1 MVRKSF
7 ACHLYISKLSSFI
20 PQLFASSLLPHITQK
35 FSVDQLIQIGL
46 PLAWANSHT
55 SLSYLF
61 SSSSPSAVLIKH
73 NPTYRKQLIPKEK
86 MAEIAKAVLN
96 KLTIEEIKVSKTYR
110 IYTVDS
116 VTMITV
122 CQWAETITVLC
133 DDEDGYCLI
142 KTASIDTVW

>member
-1 MVRKSF
+1 M
-7 ACHLYISKLSSFI
+7 
-20 PQLFASSLLPHITQK
+20 
-35 FSVDQLIQIGL
+35 
-46 PLAWANSHT
+46 
-55 SLSYLF
+55 
-61 SSSSPSAVLIKH
+61 
-73 NPTYRKQLIPKEK
+73 IPKEK

-142 KTASIDTVW
+142 KTASIDTV

>member
-1 MVRKSF
+1 M
-7 ACHLYISKLSSFI
+7 
-20 PQLFASSLLPHITQK
+20 
-35 FSVDQLIQIGL
+35 
-46 PLAWANSHT
+46 
-55 SLSYLF
+55 
-61 SSSSPSAVLIKH
+61 
-73 NPTYRKQLIPKEK
+73 IPKEK

-110 IYTVDS
+110 ICTTDDS

-142 KTASIDTVW
+142 KTASIDTV

>member
-1 MVRKSF
+1 
-7 ACHLYISKLSSFI
+7 
-20 PQLFASSLLPHITQK
+20 
-35 FSVDQLIQIGL
+35 
-46 PLAWANSHT
+46 
-55 SLSYLF
+55 
-61 SSSSPSAVLIKH
+61 
-73 NPTYRKQLIPKEK
+73 

-133 DDEDGYCLI
+133 DDEDG
-142 KTASIDTVW
+142 